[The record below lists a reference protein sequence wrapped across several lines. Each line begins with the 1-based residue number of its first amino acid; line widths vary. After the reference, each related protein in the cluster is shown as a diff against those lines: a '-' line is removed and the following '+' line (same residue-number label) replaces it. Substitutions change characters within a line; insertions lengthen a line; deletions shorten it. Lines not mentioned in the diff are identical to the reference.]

1 MALGVGLGAL
11 ENHIGDTAQ
20 QRKVPTDDAAFLT
33 PPASQP
39 NMALAS
45 RGMSRIS
52 TTSPGLLRLGSGW
65 LMP

>member
-33 PPASQP
+33 
-39 NMALAS
+39 
-45 RGMSRIS
+45 
-52 TTSPGLLRLGSGW
+52 TSFAAQYGLG
-65 LMP
+65 